1 VQVVQFQKEKVQNM
15 NSRLIK
21 KNEEQTELLKRVN
34 ELVDLNFK

>member
-1 VQVVQFQKEKVQNM
+1 MQVVQFQKEKVQNM